1 MSHGSEAEFDA
12 FAHDYDRHLS
22 KGLAL
27 AGESKEHF
35 ARARIEWVR
44 ERLAEWGHPTATAL
58 DFGCGT
64 GTSTPLL
71 REILGLESVIGVDVS
86 AKSLA
91 LAPVSPGVSYEL
103 VADTPPTGIDLA
115 FTNGVF
121 HHISPEDRIGSATY
135 LRDALRPHGVLALWE
150 NSPYNPAT
158 HYGMRTNE
166 FDRDAVMVR
175 PGEVRSFLRRSGFRV
190 LRTDFLFIFPH
201 VLKSLRWIEP
211 RVSRLPIGGQY
222 VVFAQRT

>member
-1 MSHGSEAEFDA
+1 MSHGTEAEFDA

-35 ARARIEWVR
+35 ARARIEWTR
-44 ERLAEWGHPTATAL
+44 DRLAEWGHHTSTAI

-71 REILGLESVIGVDVS
+71 KEILGLDSVIGVDVS

-91 LAPVSPGVSYEL
+91 LAPAAPGVSYAL
-103 VADTPPTGIDLA
+103 VEETPPAGMDLA

-121 HHISPEDRIGSATY
+121 HHIGPDQRDDAATY
-135 LRDALRPHGVLALWE
+135 LRDSLRPHGVLALWE

-158 HYGMRTNE
+158 HYGMRTNA

-175 PGEVRSFLRRSGFRV
+175 PVEVRRLLSRVGFRV

-201 VLKSLRWIEP
+201 ALRSLRWIEP

-222 VVFAQRT
+222 VVLAQRT